1 MEIPSVGVSAVYNTM
16 YVATSFFIG
25 GVCVCGGGEVGHIY
39 CYFHKPYV
47 KILENLKPFII
58 HNSV

>member
-25 GVCVCGGGEVGHIY
+25 CVCVWRGEVGHIY
-39 CYFHKPYV
+39 CYFHKLYV
-47 KILENLKPFII
+47 RILENLKPFII